1 MIPKHW
7 HRSDKRSPRVA
18 YERTDGAAIL
28 QDGQRWSI
36 RESIGSKPLCARRS
50 LAEAIAWADEN
61 IEYRETA

>member
-28 QDGQRWSI
+28 ADRLHWSI
-36 RESIGSKPLCARRS
+36 RRSFGSKPITARKT